1 MHNTLA
7 ARKEAEVSAGTG
19 RVVPGLEGR
28 VRVTAQAGFRQLEL
42 LSLSAESTAGES
54 FASVLQ

>member
-1 MHNTLA
+1 
-7 ARKEAEVSAGTG
+7 VSAGTG